1 MQLRVCRVKKAIRNN
16 LNRWADSDE
25 APGMFAAHV
34 AGTYRKVKARGKEM
48 YLRLGETTQQEY
60 KGKSFCTRNIVIAVH
75 VDINGHPI
83 GETMHFSPDG
93 FLCSNVYLLLD
104 DIAGA
109 GIAGAGRCSI
119 FLTTWCDVRRA

>member
-1 MQLRVCRVKKAIRNN
+1 MQLRVCRVKKAIRNS

-34 AGTYRKVKARGKEM
+34 AGAYRKVKVKGKEV
-48 YLRLGETTQQEY
+48 YLRLGETTQQDY
-60 KGKSFCTRNIVIAVH
+60 KGKAFCTRKNVIAVH

-83 GETMHFSPDG
+83 DDTMHFVPDG
-93 FLCSNVYLLLD
+93 FLCSINVHLLPD

-109 GIAGAGRCSI
+109 GIA
-119 FLTTWCDVRRA
+119 T